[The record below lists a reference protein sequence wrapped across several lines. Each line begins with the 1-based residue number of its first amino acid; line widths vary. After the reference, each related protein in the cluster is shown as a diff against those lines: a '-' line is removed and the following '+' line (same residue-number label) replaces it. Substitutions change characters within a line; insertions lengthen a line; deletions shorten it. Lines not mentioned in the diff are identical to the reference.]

1 MLSKKRQFGDRG
13 EEIAVNF
20 LKAKGYK
27 ILDRNYRQPWGE
39 IDIIATKTK
48 GFLGRKTE
56 TIFFVEVKTIKG
68 KEGKLASAL
77 AGGNV
82 HYKKQ
87 QRLIR
92 AAKTYLAQKRIL
104 PEICWQIDV
113 IIVNLNTETNLA
125 KIEHLANAVW
135 GR

>member
-39 IDIIATKTK
+39 IDIIAAKTK